1 MRRSKTV
8 ENIMIPR
15 EAQNLLMFTKKS
27 AVLAVLAV
35 IDRLAGRKYNVG
47 RRRWCDECGDNGQ

>member
-1 MRRSKTV
+1 
-8 ENIMIPR
+8 
-15 EAQNLLMFTKKS
+15 MFTKES

-47 RRRWCDECGDNGQ
+47 RRDWYDECGDNGQ